1 VDSLRDEATLL
12 LPLDVVVTGIGGES
26 PVPGCDN
33 LLAARE
39 LELGTAQGLCG
50 HSSVVV
56 LAADGQ
62 EDLADLH
69 SGASASGPAKGSTHA
84 LLKPIS
90 SSARKH
96 LVDTQDVEG
105 VHAHAQVEGILAGKL
120 DHVLVGS
127 DTGSLQRLRGD
138 ILLLPGG
145 KVDAVG
151 EHVHIGPLHADI
163 INADLGVGHTTA
175 KTGLGVS
182 LALRLTIATS
192 RPSTHVNPLP
202 SWSPA

>member
-1 VDSLRDEATLL
+1 M
-12 LPLDVVVTGIGGES
+12 
-26 PVPGCDN
+26 
-33 LLAARE
+33 
-39 LELGTAQGLCG
+39 
-50 HSSVVV
+50 VV

-120 DHVLVGS
+120 DLNGSSMRGGGSHSLFLEIDRSCDTFHQLAHHVLVGS

-145 KVDAVG
+145 KVDAIA

-182 LALRLTIATS
+182 LALRL
-192 RPSTHVNPLP
+192 REE
-202 SWSPA
+202 